1 MTTTSRTPEEE
12 AARAER
18 AQMELRR
25 ALKRLA
31 RETSGAG
38 VKAALALTQW
48 EELDVPNKVLET
60 IDDMDKQETLSGR
73 ETADNQ

>member
-18 AQMELRR
+18 AEMELRR
-25 ALKRLA
+25 ALRRLS
-31 RETSGAG
+31 RESSVAG
-38 VKAALALTQW
+38 VKAALALAQW
-48 EELDVPNKVLET
+48 DGLDVPYKVLET
-60 IDDMDKQETLSGR
+60 IDNMDKQETLSGR

>member
-12 AARAER
+12 AARAAR
-18 AQMELRR
+18 AEMELRR

-31 RETSGAG
+31 GERSVAG
-38 VKAALALTQW
+38 VKAALALAQW
-48 EELDVPNKVLET
+48 DGVDVPHKVLE
-60 IDDMDKQETLSGR
+60 IINDMDSQ

>member
-18 AQMELRR
+18 AEMGLRNALRR
-25 ALKRLA
+25 LS
-31 RETSGAG
+31 RESSVAG
-38 VKAALALTQW
+38 VKATLALAQW
-48 EELDVPNKVLET
+48 DGVDVPTKVLET
-60 IDDMDKQETLSGR
+60 INDIHSQ